1 MQSVQFNNNVEIQI
15 EKRWGQFRFK
25 TPEMEHAYKY
35 FFFKNTITFAKLLS
49 FVVLIACLP
58 EICLLSFQMQGLG
71 QTGQLVC
78 PNENCAITANAN
90 VKSNFFM
97 ISVYVVFL

>member
-78 PNENCAITANAN
+78 PNENCSTEI
-90 VKSNFFM
+90 
-97 ISVYVVFL
+97 VVQNYAGSPEVSKLAEVA